1 VFWGTLSTVSARR
14 AHQVHV
20 CVRFAVQV
28 SAGEMALVLEGI
40 SVHRATY
47 HRHFQLPIGHQ
58 AWEKRWRRRKTL

>member
-1 VFWGTLSTVSARR
+1 
-14 AHQVHV
+14 VHV